1 MTQHNSQRREQIL
14 KTAQELFAE
23 QGFANTTTRQLNQTV
38 GIADGLLYYYFPQGK
53 QALLDTIVATGISDR
68 LNMIRMQLQGVETL
82 DGLENAM
89 MQAFEKVWAVLSEP
103 EGYQVFVITVRERH
117 LLSQEASAWLDQSA
131 LKFVQTMSAQLA
143 TLPWLHLDV
152 PHATQLATIII
163 DLLRNSLA
171 SDLLFADRQHI
182 SEPTKIRVQ
191 GQIHYLLQQLN

>member
-1 MTQHNSQRREQIL
+1 MTQHNSQRREQII

-68 LNMIRMQLQGVETL
+68 LNMIRMQLQGVDTL
-82 DGLENAM
+82 DGLEQAM
-89 MQAFEKVWAVLSEP
+89 MQAFEKVWAVLSAP

-117 LLSQEASAWLDQSA
+117 LLSQKASAWLDQSA

-152 PHATQLATIII
+152 TNAAQLASIVI

-182 SEPTKIRVQ
+182 SEATKIRVQ
-191 GQIHYLLQQLN
+191 GQLHYLLQQLH

>member
-1 MTQHNSQRREQIL
+1 MTQHNRQRREQIL

-53 QALLDTIVATGISDR
+53 QALLDTIVANGISER
-68 LNMIRMQLQGVETL
+68 LDMIRMQLHDVTTL
-82 DGLENAM
+82 AALEQAM
-89 MQAFEKVWAVLSEP
+89 MQAFDKVWAVLSEP
-103 EGYQVFVITVRERH
+103 AGYQVFVITVRERH
-117 LLSQEASAWLDQSA
+117 LLSDEASAWLDQSA

-143 TLPWLHLDV
+143 TLPWLHQDV
-152 PHATQLATIII
+152 ANATQLATIII

-171 SDLLFADRQHI
+171 SDLLFADRESI

-191 GQIHYLLQQLN
+191 KQLHYLLQHIH